1 MCFLRRFAVF
11 AESFPKYDIS
21 RNRRADIVG
30 LSAPANWPGV
40 LPAHV
45 AALIISRRQLAPY
58 SVLSG
63 GRGGEREREREREVT
78 NGVRALSTFTTAGGI
93 RGRHTVS
100 HKLSADNVPITLDT
114 AISAPTLRLSFS
126 PSLSIQTTEP
136 IQRSASRTG
145 ASSRRV
151 VVVVAAAAAAIV
163 EFP

>member
-63 GRGGEREREREREVT
+63 GRGGGERERERERGYKWGARVIH
-78 NGVRALSTFTTAGGI
+78 FYD
-93 RGRHTVS
+93 GRRH
-100 HKLSADNVPITLDT
+100 P
-114 AISAPTLRLSFS
+114 
-126 PSLSIQTTEP
+126 
-136 IQRSASRTG
+136 G
-145 ASSRRV
+145 AAHRQS
-151 VVVVAAAAAAIV
+151 
-163 EFP
+163 